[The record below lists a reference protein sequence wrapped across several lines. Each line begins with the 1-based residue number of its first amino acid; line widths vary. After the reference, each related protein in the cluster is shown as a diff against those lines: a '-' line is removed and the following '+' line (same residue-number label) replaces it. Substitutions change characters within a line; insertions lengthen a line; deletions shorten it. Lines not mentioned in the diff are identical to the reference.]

1 MSTYIQYL
9 FLLLFL
15 SLTACESPT
24 NISFFTEGNCPEC
37 EGHIIEALT
46 SQEGVR
52 EVSWDME
59 SSKTTVSYYA
69 SEIDSDQIQ
78 EAIAAAGFV
87 VQLFPPNEET
97 RANLPACCRQ
107 QIDRKLKQ
115 ELAPH

>member
-1 MSTYIQYL
+1 MSTYIKSL
-9 FLLLFL
+9 FLLLLL

-37 EGHIIEALT
+37 EELIAASLAD
-46 SQEGVR
+46 QEGVIS
-52 EVSWDME
+52 VNWDIE

-69 SEIDSDQIQ
+69 NQTDPDQIQ

-87 VQLFPPNEET
+87 VQLFPPNEEK
-97 RANLPACCRQ
+97 RASLPACCRQ